1 MADGGRHEDASS
13 AARLDGLLDSM
24 EGFQLALSGSG
35 KRGAVRNR
43 SLQIELERC
52 MDDLRAV
59 LFQLLD
65 PAERLT
71 VVRTFSE
78 ASGVKRAARLEVLL
92 KDDSTA
98 ANVPNDTELDEPD
111 SPKDLS
117 MQRTNSSM
125 ATYARKVRAV
135 KSAYGAIKAVLDA
148 KSQRLIERAVVSLE
162 KEKINQ
168 ELNAAAPQP
177 SGNATAPVQPAQ
189 DSGVLRAHYEALRCL
204 NDALVQELENYRGEN
219 ERLKN
224 RVAELEQPD
233 PTDSE
238 QPPLPNLDAEP
249 AHQRTPKAGG
259 GTEGLEVSASQ
270 HTKPDMEALEQKTDA
285 SSRPATQDLD
295 SDRESD
301 RESNHSSGSGS
312 QALQP
317 RHTVSG
323 LNLMSPYAR
332 WAQRFNAH

>member
-1 MADGGRHEDASS
+1 MMTDGTRHAGACS

-24 EGFQLALSGSG
+24 EGFQHELSGSNC
-35 KRGAVRNR
+35 KRGAVRSR
-43 SLQIELERC
+43 TILIELERC
-52 MDDLRAV
+52 MDDIRAV

-65 PAERLT
+65 PDQRST

-78 ASGVKRAARLEVLL
+78 TAGAKRAARLEVFL
-92 KDDSTA
+92 KDDTITPHD
-98 ANVPNDTELDEPD
+98 VELEEPECPED
-111 SPKDLS
+111 SSP
-117 MQRTNSSM
+117 MQRTNSTM

-162 KEKINQ
+162 KEKISQ
-168 ELNAAAPQP
+168 ERSLQAAEQPAGNPAAP
-177 SGNATAPVQPAQ
+177 AQ
-189 DSGVLRAHYEALRCL
+189 EPQESGVLRAHYEALRCL

-219 ERLKN
+219 ERLRT
-224 RVAELEQPD
+224 RVAELEQQD
-233 PTDSE
+233 ATDLV
-238 QPPLPNLDAEP
+238 PPALSNLDLDA
-249 AHQRTPKAGG
+249 AQRR
-259 GTEGLEVSASQ
+259 ASTNKVNSGQ
-270 HTKPDMEALEQKTDA
+270 HATNDMEAFEQKTDA

-301 RESNHSSGSGS
+301 HDSNQSSGSGS
-312 QALQP
+312 EALLPQP

-332 WAQRFNAH
+332 WAQRLNSH